1 MNLKDLGNLPRSQKI
16 ILLALIFIVLIGG
29 FVYFIFLPGK
39 AEFDALKTSVNE
51 LNQKI
56 NTNEVKLR
64 RLEELKV
71 ENMQL
76 QSQLAMLQAQLPM
89 EQEVSSLL
97 KQVSDL
103 SIESGLEVKLWK
115 PGARKKDTSGM
126 YLEIPVDV
134 EVSGGYHSLA
144 SFFDRISKLPRIVN
158 ITNINMDGA
167 KVSGGGISIQ
177 NKFVATTF
185 SAVIE
190 GTEELPDSKKVN
202 KKDKDKEKAKESM
215 EAQ

>member
-71 ENMQL
+71 ENMHL

-158 ITNINMDGA
+158 ITNLNMDGA
-167 KVSGGGISIQ
+167 KVSGGGTSIQ

>member
-39 AEFDALKTSVNE
+39 AEFDALKTGVNE

-115 PGARKKDTSGM
+115 PGARKKDSSGM

-158 ITNINMDGA
+158 ITNLNMDGA

>member
-115 PGARKKDTSGM
+115 PGARKKDSSGM

-158 ITNINMDGA
+158 ITNLNMDSA
-167 KVSGGGISIQ
+167 KVSGGGTSIQ

>member
-1 MNLKDLGNLPRSQKI
+1 MNLKDIDNLPRSQKI
-16 ILLALIFIVLIGG
+16 MLMTLVFIIVIGG

-51 LNQKI
+51 LNKQI

-71 ENMQL
+71 ENAQL
-76 QSQLAMLQAQLPM
+76 QSQLTMLQAQLPM

-103 SIESGLEVKLWK
+103 SMESGLEVKLWK
-115 PGARKKDTSGM
+115 PGARKKDSSGM

-144 SFFDRISKLPRIVN
+144 SFFDSISKLPRIVN
-158 ITNINMDGA
+158 ITNLNMDGA

-177 NKFVATTF
+177 NKFIATTF

-190 GTEELPDSKKVN
+190 GTEELPGSKKAN
-202 KKDKDKEKAKESM
+202 KQEKESM
-215 EAQ
+215 EAH

>member
-115 PGARKKDTSGM
+115 PGARKKDSSGM

-158 ITNINMDGA
+158 ITNLNMDGA
-167 KVSGGGISIQ
+167 KVSGGGTSIQ

>member
-16 ILLALIFIVLIGG
+16 MLLALIFIVLIGG

-115 PGARKKDTSGM
+115 PGARKKDSSGM

-158 ITNINMDGA
+158 ITNLNMDGA

-190 GTEELPDSKKVN
+190 GTEELPDSKKV
-202 KKDKDKEKAKESM
+202 KKKEKESPEAK
-215 EAQ
+215 

>member
-1 MNLKDLGNLPRSQKI
+1 
-16 ILLALIFIVLIGG
+16 
-29 FVYFIFLPGK
+29 
-39 AEFDALKTSVNE
+39 
-51 LNQKI
+51 
-56 NTNEVKLR
+56 
-64 RLEELKV
+64 
-71 ENMQL
+71 MQL

-115 PGARKKDTSGM
+115 PGARKKDSSGM

-158 ITNINMDGA
+158 ITNLNMDGA
-167 KVSGGGISIQ
+167 KVSGGGTSIQ

-190 GTEELPDSKKVN
+190 GTEDLPDSKKV
-202 KKDKDKEKAKESM
+202 KKKEKESM

>member
-71 ENMQL
+71 ENMHL

-115 PGARKKDTSGM
+115 PGARKKDSSGM

-158 ITNINMDGA
+158 ITNLNMDGA

>member
-158 ITNINMDGA
+158 ITNLNMDGA

>member
-39 AEFDALKTSVNE
+39 AEFDALKTGVNE

-71 ENMQL
+71 ENMHL

-158 ITNINMDGA
+158 ITNLNMDSA
-167 KVSGGGISIQ
+167 KVSGGGTSIQ

-190 GTEELPDSKKVN
+190 GTEDLPDSKKV
-202 KKDKDKEKAKESM
+202 KKKEKESFN
-215 EAQ
+215 